1 MSIINQTVWH
11 SKTLVG
17 ACLIK
22 DSQPGVVDAVHF
34 SLKAFLGGK
43 LSDFADAALAEID
56 IVVVEVWLCATSKAN
71 VSGLAK
77 WTAHVAVVAC
87 ELMHFGK

>member
-1 MSIINQTVWH
+1 M
-11 SKTLVG
+11 
-17 ACLIK
+17 IK